1 MKRYV
6 IFSRRSNQPDTPQYW
21 QDSPPALDHPSP
33 RTGLRTIAV
42 LEATKGV
49 LVLLTAFG
57 LLSLLHRDVGAMA
70 VHLVHGLHLNP
81 DHRYPLLFL
90 QAASQV
96 TDTRLLILV
105 EGALAYATVRF
116 IEAYG
121 LWHQRA
127 WAEWLGLLSGSLY
140 LPWEFY
146 TVSKHATLS
155 AEVVLLLNLT
165 IVLYL
170 LSCRLEAWKTR
181 DGLAVSALA
190 TDGEQGLKQSG

>member
-1 MKRYV
+1 MKRCA
-6 IFSRRSNQPDTPQYW
+6 IFSRRIKQPGTPQYW
-21 QDSPPALDHPSP
+21 RDRPPALAQPSP

-42 LEATKGV
+42 LEASKGV
-49 LVLLTAFG
+49 LVLLTALG

-90 QAASQV
+90 HAASQV

-121 LWHQRA
+121 LWQQRA
-127 WAEWLGLLSGSLY
+127 WAEWLGVLSGSLY

-146 TVSKHATLS
+146 AVCKHATIS
-155 AEVVLLLNLT
+155 AEAVLVLNLV

-170 LSCRLEAWKTR
+170 LSCRWEAWKTKDR
-181 DGLAVSALA
+181 LAVSALA
-190 TDGEQGLKQSG
+190 VDDGQGLKQYG